1 MFITFE
7 GGEGAGKST
16 VARRLRYYLE
26 NKGYEV
32 ILTREPGG
40 TEFAD
45 RVRDL
50 IMKENISA
58 YEEMMLF
65 NVARLNHLEQ
75 VILPALA
82 NHKIVLCDRFIDSSR
97 AYQGILGDCT
107 YNEYQRLEQ
116 VNETIANSVDL
127 IDTTF
132 YFKIDPEIA
141 LNRITKNNREKNRF
155 DKKDLDYHYQLQTAY
170 EQLIS
175 VDRSNRF
182 VVIDAEQSED
192 KVLQQC
198 INHLNL

>member
-16 VARRLRYYLE
+16 IAKRLRHYLE

-50 IMKENISA
+50 IMKEDISA

-127 IDTTF
+127 INTTF

-141 LNRITKNNREKNRF
+141 LNRITKNNRETNRF

-175 VDRSNRF
+175 VDRNNRF
-182 VVIDAEQSED
+182 VVIDAEQDEEQ
-192 KVLQQC
+192 VLQQC
-198 INHLNL
+198 IDHLNL

>member
-16 VARRLRYYLE
+16 IAKRLRHYLE

-58 YEEMMLF
+58 HEEMMLF

-107 YNEYQRLEQ
+107 YNEYQKLEQ

-141 LNRITKNNREKNRF
+141 LNRITKNNRETNRF

-182 VVIDAEQSED
+182 VVIDAEQDEEQ
-192 KVLQQC
+192 VLQQC
-198 INHLNL
+198 IDHLNL

>member
-16 VARRLRYYLE
+16 IAKRLRHYLE

-50 IMKENISA
+50 IMEEDISA

-82 NHKIVLCDRFIDSSR
+82 NHKLVLCDRFIDSSR

-107 YNEYQRLEQ
+107 YNEYQKLEQ

-182 VVIDAEQSED
+182 VVIDAEQDEEQ
-192 KVLQQC
+192 VLQQC
-198 INHLNL
+198 IDHLNL

>member
-107 YNEYQRLEQ
+107 YDEYQKLEQ

-141 LNRITKNNREKNRF
+141 LNRITKNNRETNRF

>member
-16 VARRLRYYLE
+16 IAKRLRHYLE

-50 IMKENISA
+50 IMKEDISA

-107 YNEYQRLEQ
+107 YNEYQKLEQ

-141 LNRITKNNREKNRF
+141 LNRITKNNRETNRF

-182 VVIDAEQSED
+182 VVIDAEQDEEQ
-192 KVLQQC
+192 VLQQC
-198 INHLNL
+198 IDHLNL

>member
-16 VARRLRYYLE
+16 IAKRLRHYLE

-50 IMKENISA
+50 IMEEDISA

-107 YNEYQRLEQ
+107 YNEYQKLEQ

-127 IDTTF
+127 INTTF

-141 LNRITKNNREKNRF
+141 LNRIAKNNRETNRF
-155 DKKDLDYHYQLQTAY
+155 DKKDLDYHYQLQAAY

-182 VVIDAEQSED
+182 VVIDAEQDEEQ
-192 KVLQQC
+192 VLQQC
-198 INHLNL
+198 IDHLNL

>member
-16 VARRLRYYLE
+16 IAKRLRHYLE

-65 NVARLNHLEQ
+65 NVARLNHLKQ

-82 NHKIVLCDRFIDSSR
+82 NNKIVLCDRFIDSSR

-141 LNRITKNNREKNRF
+141 LNRITKNNRETNRF

-182 VVIDAEQSED
+182 VVIDAEQDEEQ
-192 KVLQQC
+192 VLQQC
-198 INHLNL
+198 IDHLNL

>member
-107 YNEYQRLEQ
+107 YDEYQKLEQ

-141 LNRITKNNREKNRF
+141 LNRITKNNRETNRF

-182 VVIDAEQSED
+182 VVIDAEQEEEQ
-192 KVLQQC
+192 VLQQC
-198 INHLNL
+198 IDHLNL

>member
-107 YNEYQRLEQ
+107 YDEYQKLEQ

-141 LNRITKNNREKNRF
+141 LNRITKNNRETNRF
-155 DKKDLDYHYQLQTAY
+155 DKKNLDYHYQLQTAY

-182 VVIDAEQSED
+182 VVIDAEQDEEQ
-192 KVLQQC
+192 VLQQC
-198 INHLNL
+198 IDHLNL

>member
-16 VARRLRYYLE
+16 IAKRLRHYLE

-50 IMKENISA
+50 IMKEDISA

-107 YNEYQRLEQ
+107 YNEYQKLEQ

-141 LNRITKNNREKNRF
+141 LNRIAKNNRETNRF

-182 VVIDAEQSED
+182 VVIDAEQDEEQ
-192 KVLQQC
+192 VLQQC
-198 INHLNL
+198 IDHLNL

>member
-16 VARRLRYYLE
+16 IAKRLRHYLE

-65 NVARLNHLEQ
+65 NVARLNHLKR

-82 NHKIVLCDRFIDSSR
+82 NNKIVLCDRFIDSSR

-107 YNEYQRLEQ
+107 YNEYQKLEQ

-141 LNRITKNNREKNRF
+141 LNRITKNNRETNRF

-182 VVIDAEQSED
+182 VVIDAEQDEEQ
-192 KVLQQC
+192 VLQQC
-198 INHLNL
+198 IDYLNL

>member
-16 VARRLRYYLE
+16 IAKRLRHYLE

-107 YNEYQRLEQ
+107 YNEYQKLEQ

-141 LNRITKNNREKNRF
+141 LNRITKNNRETNRF

-182 VVIDAEQSED
+182 VVIDAEQDEEQ
-192 KVLQQC
+192 VLQQC
-198 INHLNL
+198 IDHLNL

>member
-16 VARRLRYYLE
+16 IAKRLRHYLE

-107 YNEYQRLEQ
+107 YNEYQKLEQ
-116 VNETIANSVDL
+116 VNKTIANSVDL

-132 YFKIDPEIA
+132 YFKINPEIA
-141 LNRITKNNREKNRF
+141 LNRITKNNRETNRF

>member
-16 VARRLRYYLE
+16 IARKLRHYLE

-32 ILTREPGG
+32 IFTREPGG

-50 IMKENISA
+50 IMEEDISA

-107 YNEYQRLEQ
+107 YDEYQKLEQ

-132 YFKIDPEIA
+132 YFKIDPKLA
-141 LNRITKNNREKNRF
+141 LNRIAKNNRETNRF

-182 VVIDAEQSED
+182 VVIDAEQDEEQ
-192 KVLQQC
+192 VLQQC
-198 INHLNL
+198 IDHLNL

>member
-16 VARRLRYYLE
+16 IAKRLRHYLE

-107 YNEYQRLEQ
+107 YNEYQKLEQ
-116 VNETIANSVDL
+116 VNKTIANSVDL

-132 YFKIDPEIA
+132 YFKINPEIA
-141 LNRITKNNREKNRF
+141 LNRITKNNRETNRF

-182 VVIDAEQSED
+182 VVIDAEQEEEQ
-192 KVLQQC
+192 VLQQC
-198 INHLNL
+198 IDHLNL

>member
-16 VARRLRYYLE
+16 IAKRLRHYLE

-50 IMKENISA
+50 IMKEDISA

-75 VILPALA
+75 VILPALV

-107 YNEYQRLEQ
+107 YNEYQKLEQ

-127 IDTTF
+127 INTTF

-141 LNRITKNNREKNRF
+141 LNRITKNNRETNRF
-155 DKKDLDYHYQLQTAY
+155 DKKELDYHYQLQTAY

-182 VVIDAEQSED
+182 VVIDAEQEEEQ
-192 KVLQQC
+192 VLQQC
-198 INHLNL
+198 IDHLNL

>member
-16 VARRLRYYLE
+16 IARKLRHYLE

-50 IMKENISA
+50 IMEEDISA

-75 VILPALA
+75 VVLPALA
-82 NHKIVLCDRFIDSSR
+82 NNKIVLCDRFIDSSR

-107 YNEYQRLEQ
+107 YNEYQKLEQ

-141 LNRITKNNREKNRF
+141 LNRITKNNRETNRF

-182 VVIDAEQSED
+182 VVIDAEQDEEQ
-192 KVLQQC
+192 VLQQC
-198 INHLNL
+198 IDHLNL

>member
-16 VARRLRYYLE
+16 IAKRLRHYLE

-50 IMKENISA
+50 IMKEDISA

-141 LNRITKNNREKNRF
+141 LNRITKNNRETNRF

-182 VVIDAEQSED
+182 VVIDAEQDEEQ
-192 KVLQQC
+192 VLQQC

>member
-16 VARRLRYYLE
+16 IANRLRHYLE

-50 IMKENISA
+50 IMKEDISA

-141 LNRITKNNREKNRF
+141 LNRITKNNRETNRF

-182 VVIDAEQSED
+182 VVIDAEQEEEQ
-192 KVLQQC
+192 VLQQC
-198 INHLNL
+198 IDHLNL

>member
-16 VARRLRYYLE
+16 IARKLRHYLE

-50 IMKENISA
+50 IMEEDISA

-107 YNEYQRLEQ
+107 YDEYQKLEQ

-141 LNRITKNNREKNRF
+141 LNRITKNNRETNRF

-182 VVIDAEQSED
+182 VVIDAEQDEEQ
-192 KVLQQC
+192 VLQQC
-198 INHLNL
+198 IDHLNL

>member
-16 VARRLRYYLE
+16 IAKRLRHYLE

-58 YEEMMLF
+58 HEEMMLF

-107 YNEYQRLEQ
+107 YNEYQKLEQ

-141 LNRITKNNREKNRF
+141 LNRITKNNRETNRF

-182 VVIDAEQSED
+182 AVIDAEQDEEQ
-192 KVLQQC
+192 VLQQC
-198 INHLNL
+198 IDHLNL

>member
-16 VARRLRYYLE
+16 IAKRLRHYLE

-50 IMKENISA
+50 IMKEDISA

-132 YFKIDPEIA
+132 YFKIEPEIA
-141 LNRITKNNREKNRF
+141 LNRITKNNRETNRF

-170 EQLIS
+170 DQLIN

-182 VVIDAEQSED
+182 VVIDAEQEEEQ
-192 KVLQQC
+192 VLQQC
-198 INHLNL
+198 IDHLNL

>member
-16 VARRLRYYLE
+16 IAKRLRHYLE

-32 ILTREPGG
+32 ILTCEPGG

-50 IMKENISA
+50 IMKEDISA

-75 VILPALA
+75 VILPALV

-107 YNEYQRLEQ
+107 YNEYQKLEQ

-127 IDTTF
+127 INTTF

-141 LNRITKNNREKNRF
+141 LNRITKNNRETNRF
-155 DKKDLDYHYQLQTAY
+155 DKKELDYHYQLQTAY

-182 VVIDAEQSED
+182 VVIDAEQEEEQ
-192 KVLQQC
+192 VLQQC
-198 INHLNL
+198 IDHLNL

>member
-107 YNEYQRLEQ
+107 YNEYQKLEQ

-141 LNRITKNNREKNRF
+141 LNRITKNNRETNRF

-182 VVIDAEQSED
+182 VVIDAEQDEEQ
-192 KVLQQC
+192 VLQQC
-198 INHLNL
+198 IDHLNL